1 MGVVALTEDDV
12 HLLERDVLHPRRPAA
27 TEDAAQL
34 GQVGTER
41 SDVDAGLMAIQ
52 KVDAE
57 AAFTVLVEESQR
69 QNVKLREVAEQ
80 VVKRVLGS

>member
-1 MGVVALTEDDV
+1 
-12 HLLERDVLHPRRPAA
+12 
-27 TEDAAQL
+27 
-34 GQVGTER
+34 
-41 SDVDAGLMAIQ
+41 MAIQ